1 LTFKEF
7 FDIIIIVKR
16 KEIKML
22 VKTHLITIGQS
33 DEYGIRYTEK
43 IANTKPVLNKRGLPT
58 FILISNKGR
67 MEVETLNMKFLEDTA
82 KKFANPRGRGAVTRD
97 KTRVY
102 IKEKDCEKLMMIV
115 EKTHIRKYAPMYDEV

>member
-1 LTFKEF
+1 
-7 FDIIIIVKR
+7 
-16 KEIKML
+16 ML

-33 DEYGIRYTEK
+33 DEYRIRYTEK
-43 IANTKPVLNKRGLPT
+43 IVNTKPILNKRGFPT

-67 MEVETLNMKFLEDTA
+67 MEIETLNMVYLEQLA
-82 KKFANPRGRGAVTRD
+82 KNFANPRGRGAVTRD